1 MKNFL
6 NISDLDSNELRK
18 ILDEAKKRK
27 SNRINLNKSA
37 FDQDKPMEGKSMIM
51 IFEKPS
57 TRTRISFDI
66 AVKQLGGTSIILN
79 PDGIHYGK
87 GDETLKDTAK
97 VLSEY
102 GDIIMIRTSSHKNLE
117 EFSRNLSIPL
127 INGLS
132 NESHPCQVI
141 SDILTYEELMYELRK
156 RAATMGGNA
165 IGIYD
170 LNENKEIIYANKE
183 IDVKNSLKV
192 RYEFMK
198 QTNLLSS
205 VTADIFRCKS
215 DA

>member
-1 MKNFL
+1 MKLFFL
-6 NISDLDSNELRK
+6 TLLFIFLSGCFQKTSFISRYGQSIVLNPSQTEKNVKKIETISDQKLT
-18 ILDEAKKRK
+18 
-27 SNRINLNKSA
+27 NLNK
-37 FDQDKPMEGKSMIM
+37 
-51 IFEKPS
+51 PS
-57 TRTRISFDI
+57 GFLSKKDI
-66 AVKQLGGTSIILN
+66 NYSTKFQNIDFSSSKFLKGNPDCISIIRV
-79 PDGIHYGK
+79 
-87 GDETLKDTAK
+87 K
-97 VLSEY
+97 VLGS
-102 GDIIMIRTSSHKNLE
+102 
-117 EFSRNLSIPL
+117 LSY
-127 INGLS
+127 
-132 NESHPCQVI
+132 
-141 SDILTYEELMYELRK
+141 DELMYELRK

>member
-1 MKNFL
+1 MKLYFL
-6 NISDLDSNELRK
+6 LFTFIFLSGCFHETSLINNYGQRIVKIPNQTESIDDVITGKNINKANVSSSNK
-18 ILDEAKKRK
+18 D
-27 SNRINLNKSA
+27 INYTNKVENIDFSSSK
-37 FDQDKPMEGKSMIM
+37 F
-51 IFEKPS
+51 
-57 TRTRISFDI
+57 
-66 AVKQLGGTSIILN
+66 L
-79 PDGIHYGK
+79 K
-87 GDETLKDTAK
+87 GDPGCINIMRVR
-97 VLSEY
+97 VLGS
-102 GDIIMIRTSSHKNLE
+102 
-117 EFSRNLSIPL
+117 LSY
-127 INGLS
+127 
-132 NESHPCQVI
+132 
-141 SDILTYEELMYELRK
+141 DELMYELRK

>member
-1 MKNFL
+1 MKLYFL
-6 NISDLDSNELRK
+6 LFSFIFLSGCFHETSLINNYGQRIVKIPNQTESIDDVITGKNINKANVSSSNK
-18 ILDEAKKRK
+18 D
-27 SNRINLNKSA
+27 INYTNKVENIDFSSSK
-37 FDQDKPMEGKSMIM
+37 F
-51 IFEKPS
+51 
-57 TRTRISFDI
+57 
-66 AVKQLGGTSIILN
+66 L
-79 PDGIHYGK
+79 K
-87 GDETLKDTAK
+87 GDPGCINIMRVR
-97 VLSEY
+97 VLGS
-102 GDIIMIRTSSHKNLE
+102 
-117 EFSRNLSIPL
+117 LSY
-127 INGLS
+127 
-132 NESHPCQVI
+132 
-141 SDILTYEELMYELRK
+141 DELMYELRK

>member
-1 MKNFL
+1 MKLYFL
-6 NISDLDSNELRK
+6 LFSFIFLSGCFHETSLINNYGQRIVKIPNQTESIDDVIAGKNINKANVSSSNK
-18 ILDEAKKRK
+18 D
-27 SNRINLNKSA
+27 INITNKVENIDFSSSK
-37 FDQDKPMEGKSMIM
+37 F
-51 IFEKPS
+51 
-57 TRTRISFDI
+57 
-66 AVKQLGGTSIILN
+66 L
-79 PDGIHYGK
+79 K
-87 GDETLKDTAK
+87 GDPSCINIMRVR
-97 VLSEY
+97 VLGS
-102 GDIIMIRTSSHKNLE
+102 
-117 EFSRNLSIPL
+117 LSY
-127 INGLS
+127 
-132 NESHPCQVI
+132 
-141 SDILTYEELMYELRK
+141 DELMYELRK

>member
-1 MKNFL
+1 MKLYFL
-6 NISDLDSNELRK
+6 LFSFIFLSGCFHETSLINNYGQRIVKIPNQTESIDDVITGKNTNKANVSSSNKDINYTNKVENIDFSSSKFL
-18 ILDEAKKRK
+18 
-27 SNRINLNKSA
+27 
-37 FDQDKPMEGKSMIM
+37 
-51 IFEKPS
+51 
-57 TRTRISFDI
+57 
-66 AVKQLGGTSIILN
+66 
-79 PDGIHYGK
+79 K
-87 GDETLKDTAK
+87 GDPSCINIMRVR
-97 VLSEY
+97 VLGS
-102 GDIIMIRTSSHKNLE
+102 
-117 EFSRNLSIPL
+117 LSY
-127 INGLS
+127 N
-132 NESHPCQVI
+132 
-141 SDILTYEELMYELRK
+141 ELMYELRK

>member
-1 MKNFL
+1 MKLYFL
-6 NISDLDSNELRK
+6 LFSFIFLSGCFHETSLINNYGQRIVKIPNQTESIDDVIAGKNINKANVSSSNK
-18 ILDEAKKRK
+18 D
-27 SNRINLNKSA
+27 INITNKVENIDFSSSK
-37 FDQDKPMEGKSMIM
+37 F
-51 IFEKPS
+51 
-57 TRTRISFDI
+57 
-66 AVKQLGGTSIILN
+66 L
-79 PDGIHYGK
+79 K
-87 GDETLKDTAK
+87 GDPSCINIMRVR
-97 VLSEY
+97 VLGS
-102 GDIIMIRTSSHKNLE
+102 
-117 EFSRNLSIPL
+117 LSY
-127 INGLS
+127 N
-132 NESHPCQVI
+132 
-141 SDILTYEELMYELRK
+141 ELMYELRK